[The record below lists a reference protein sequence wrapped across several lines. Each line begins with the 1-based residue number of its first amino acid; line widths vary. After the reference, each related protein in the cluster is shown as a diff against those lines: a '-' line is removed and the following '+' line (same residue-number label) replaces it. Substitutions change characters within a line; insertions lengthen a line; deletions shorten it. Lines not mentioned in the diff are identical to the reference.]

1 MSKGKYDDII
11 HLPHYVS
18 KKYPQMSMSNRAAQY
33 APFAALSGYG
43 EAIKETA
50 RLTERKK
57 ELDADAIEILDRK
70 LMWLR
75 DNLTSKPEII
85 LTYYMPDERKYGGHY
100 ITLNA
105 RIVKIDDY
113 ENCISLDSG
122 LKIGVTDIFS
132 IETV

>member
-1 MSKGKYDDII
+1 MKKGKYDDII
-11 HLPHYVS
+11 HLPHHVS
-18 KKYPQMSMSNRAAQY
+18 KKHPQMSMSNRAAQF

-50 RLTERKK
+50 RLTEWKR

-70 LMWLR
+70 LLWLR
-75 DNLTSKPEII
+75 ENLSSKPEIM
-85 LTYYMPDERKYGGHY
+85 LTYYIPDERKYGGHY

-105 RIVKIDDY
+105 RVIKIDDY

-122 LKIGVTDIFS
+122 LKIDVTDIFS
-132 IETV
+132 IEII